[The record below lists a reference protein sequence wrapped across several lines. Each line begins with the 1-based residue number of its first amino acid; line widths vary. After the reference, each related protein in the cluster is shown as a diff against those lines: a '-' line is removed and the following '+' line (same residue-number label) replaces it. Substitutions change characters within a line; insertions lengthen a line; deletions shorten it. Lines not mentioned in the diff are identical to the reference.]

1 MLKTLVIVLLAMAA
15 LGAARGYVM
24 EDDIDVR
31 ALRYLAGI
39 PANIEKARHA
49 SVAAEVEAE
58 MQAAVKEL
66 CSAGQEVLGGDFHRR
81 STLHDARDPK
91 AADPSDGSET
101 QRGHTHEP
109 PPLA

>member
-31 ALRYLAGI
+31 AVRYLAGI

-49 SVAAEVEAE
+49 ATEAEAEAE
-58 MQAAVKEL
+58 MGAAVEEL
-66 CSAGQEVLGGDFHRR
+66 CSAAQEVLGEGFHRR
-81 STLHDARDPK
+81 STLHDTRDPK
-91 AADPSDGSET
+91 AAAADPGDGSET
-101 QRGHTHEP
+101 QETPWSHP
-109 PPLA
+109 